1 MWDWDFIGGSGKTAN
16 RKADKCIKLRKKK
29 KEKRKINIRISI
41 MQEIKIGWLGHYF
54 WVSSSQKGSKG
65 VILSE
70 RKRKKNLIM
79 KRSEKKLST

>member
-1 MWDWDFIGGSGKTAN
+1 
-16 RKADKCIKLRKKK
+16 
-29 KEKRKINIRISI
+29 

-70 RKRKKNLIM
+70 KKRKKNLSM